1 MANFFA
7 MNFFY
12 NRNMKLT
19 SNLDLQRKHNKK
31 LTSKN
36 KAAQSQAKK
45 LFNTFLKLALKGW
58 AALFDAFFLLGG
70 TCHILYFY

>member
-7 MNFFY
+7 MDFFY

-45 LFNTFLKLALKGW
+45 
-58 AALFDAFFLLGG
+58 AF
-70 TCHILYFY
+70 

>member
-1 MANFFA
+1 MD
-7 MNFFY
+7 FFY

-58 AALFDAFFLLGG
+58 AALF
-70 TCHILYFY
+70 